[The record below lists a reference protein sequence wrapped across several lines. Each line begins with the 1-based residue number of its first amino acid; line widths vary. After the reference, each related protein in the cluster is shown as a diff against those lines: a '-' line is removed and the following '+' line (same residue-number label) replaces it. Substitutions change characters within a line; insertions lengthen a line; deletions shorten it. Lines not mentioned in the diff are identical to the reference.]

1 MSTISSF
8 KSIEN
13 DYYACRGKDCM
24 KKFCKSLREDT
35 MKINN
40 FEKKKMKSLTNE
52 QQESNQKTKIYSIC
66 KENVENKYLKQKY
79 CKVGDH
85 CHYTEKYTGAVHSI
99 CSLKHSIPKKNSCS
113 F

>member
-13 DYYACRGKDCM
+13 DYHACRGKDCM

-66 KENVENKYLKQKY
+66 KENVENKYLK
-79 CKVGDH
+79 H
-85 CHYTEKYTGAVHSI
+85 
-99 CSLKHSIPKKNSCS
+99 KNIVKLEIIVIIQRNIQVLCIAYVV
-113 F
+113 